1 VPISAAA
8 WRAPV
13 RAEYRMFL
21 IAFPLLLI
29 PFTLYN
35 MVAFLLNMPFSDT
48 LFSIPLLSERRMPV
62 TTGDLVV
69 AIAIVLFYVE
79 VLKAARLGAKGV
91 MDHLL
96 AFILFVGMA
105 IEFVL
110 APKAATPVFM
120 YLLVLGF
127 VDVITGLSVGPRRRE
142 REIVLEDGDQAP
154 V

>member
-1 VPISAAA
+1 VPVRPGLAAT
-8 WRAPV
+8 R

-48 LFSIPLLSERRMPV
+48 LFSIPLIAERRMPV
-62 TTGDLVV
+62 TTGDLIV
-69 AIAIVLFYVE
+69 AIAILLLYVE
-79 VLKAARLGAKGV
+79 VLKAARFGAKGV

-96 AFILFVGMA
+96 AVILLAGMA
-105 IEFVL
+105 CEFALV
-110 APKAATPVFM
+110 PQAATPTFM
-120 YLLVLGF
+120 YLVVLGF
-127 VDVITGLSVGPRRRE
+127 VDVIIGLSVGSPRRE
-142 REIVLEDGDQAP
+142 REIMLEGDEAA